1 MGDGNG
7 ALLDA
12 LVTAWPVV
20 GRERLVERALDRF
33 ERNTGGVVLT
43 GPAGVGKSRIGR
55 LVVAEASRRGFATEW
70 VQATDATRAI
80 PLGAFAPHLPKGAA
94 ADAATQLQLLR
105 QAMGAI
111 LDRARR
117 QPLLLAVDDAHLLDP
132 ASATLVQHLASA
144 DGATVLVTTRSG
156 EVVPDAIVAL
166 WKDGIADRIDVG
178 PLEQDEVA
186 TLLRAAL
193 RGEVEGSTAL
203 RLWTATRGNPL
214 YLHELVLAG
223 VRSGAL
229 HRVESGWRWRGPLTG
244 DGGLREVLQARLTPL
259 SAEER
264 DGLDLLAIG
273 EPLGVDVF
281 ERLVGVVVVDQ
292 LERQELVSVRRADR
306 REEAYL
312 AHPLYRDLLAD
323 AMSAERTAA
332 IRAQLAMAVEQAGGR
347 RRGDL
352 LRVAMWQLGAGVG
365 KDPELLLAA
374 ADEADARFDSHL
386 AERLARAAAD
396 ANGGASAWHGIATA
410 LRGQG
415 RNVEADEAWQQA
427 LALETDGARRIM
439 LAQARSA
446 NLFFGLGEG
455 ARAIDVLDAAIPD
468 ATTQELRD
476 ALGALTGMFDLY
488 RGRID
493 AALAAS
499 MPILQRGGIRADS
512 RIDAAMTASAALA
525 LRGRPDDAI
534 AVVDDHLGFAL
545 QQPEVGSIAAGALMV
560 ARVLAQTLDGRLADA
575 KLAAEVVYDL
585 AVDMGA
591 SDGVAAIAYA
601 LGQLHGT
608 LGDVHAARRLLN
620 EGSVLLREH
629 DRNGYLPWVLAEL
642 AYIEILAGDLDRA
655 RAALAEAAEVSRPE
669 LRLFGPRADVAQH
682 LLRAVEGDVTA
693 AIEGLVAA
701 GDAAVKEGQLVL
713 GASTLYE
720 TVRFGEGV
728 PAVDLLGRLAFTT
741 ESALV
746 RLYAEHARA
755 AVDDDGSRLNGVAD
769 RFEEIGALVFA
780 ADAAAGAAA
789 AFGRAGRNA
798 QRLAA
803 EQHTQSLLDR
813 CPGAAPPWH
822 RRSAEVEPLSV
833 REQEV
838 AELAAQGHSSREIA
852 TRLYLSVRT
861 VDNHLYRCYSKLGV
875 ASREELAVVLG
886 SRPDEAE

>member
-1 MGDGNG
+1 MGDGNR
-7 ALLDA
+7 ALLDT
-12 LVTAWPVV
+12 LVTAWPIV
-20 GRERLVERALDRF
+20 GRERVVERALERLDR
-33 ERNTGGVVLT
+33 RTGGVVLT

-55 LVVAEASRRGFATEW
+55 LVVAAASRRGFATEW
-70 VQATDATRAI
+70 IQATDATREI
-80 PLGAFAPHLPKGAA
+80 SLGAFAPLLPKDA
-94 ADAATQLQLLR
+94 ADVGSQVQLLR
-105 QAMGAI
+105 RAMIAI
-111 LDRARR
+111 LEGARR
-117 QPLLLAVDDAHLLDP
+117 RPLLLAVDDAHLLDP

-156 EVVPDAIVAL
+156 EAAPDAIIAL

-178 PLEQDEVA
+178 PLEQVEVA

-193 RGEVEGSTAL
+193 GDEVEGATAL
-203 RLWTATRGNPL
+203 RLWTATRGNAL

-229 HRVESGWRWRGPLTG
+229 HRLETGWRWRGPLTG
-244 DGGLREVLQARLTPL
+244 DGGLREVLQARLAPL
-259 SAEER
+259 SAGER

-273 EPLGVDVF
+273 EPLGIDVF
-281 ERLVGVVVVDQ
+281 ERLVGVMVVDH

-312 AHPLYRDLLAD
+312 AHPLYRDLLGD

-332 IRAQLAMAVEQAGGR
+332 IRARLAVAVQQAGGR

-352 LRVAMWQLGAGVG
+352 LRVATWQLGAGVG
-365 KDPELLLAA
+365 KDPALLLAA

-396 ANGGASAWHGIATA
+396 ANGGAAAWHGIATA

-415 RNVEADEAWQQA
+415 RNVEADDAWQKA
-427 LALETDGARRIM
+427 LTIETDAASRVM

-455 ARAIDVLDAAIPD
+455 ARAIDVLDLAIPD

-476 ALGALTGMFDLY
+476 ALGALSGLFDLY

-499 MPILQRGGIRADS
+499 MPILQRSGNRVDA
-512 RIDAAMTASAALA
+512 RIDAAMTASVALA

-545 QQPEVGSIAAGALMV
+545 QHPQVAPIAAGALMM
-560 ARVLAQTLDGRLADA
+560 ARILAQTLDGRLVEA

-585 AVDMGA
+585 AVDRGA
-591 SDGVAAIAYA
+591 SDGVAAVAYL

-608 LGDVHAARRLLN
+608 LGDVHTARRLLA
-620 EGSVLLREH
+620 EASVLLREH
-629 DRNGYLPWVLAEL
+629 DRNGYLPWALAEL
-642 AYIEILAGDLDRA
+642 AYVEILVGDLDRA
-655 RAALAEAAEVSRPE
+655 RQALVESDRVTRAE
-669 LRLFGPRADVAQH
+669 LRLFRPRAEIARHV
-682 LLRAVEGDVTA
+682 LRAVEGDVPA
-693 AIEGLVAA
+693 AVEGLVAA
-701 GDAAVKEGQLVL
+701 ADAAVKEGHLVL

-720 TVRFGEGV
+720 AVRFGQSAPV
-728 PAVDLLGRLAFTT
+728 VDLLGRLAFTT

-746 RLYAEHARA
+746 RLYADHARA
-755 AVDDDGSRLNGVAD
+755 AADDDGMRLSDVAD
-769 RFEEIGALVFA
+769 RFEEIGALVSA
-780 ADAAAGAAA
+780 ADAAAGSAASH
-789 AFGRAGRNA
+789 GRAGRNA
-798 QRLAA
+798 ERVAA
-803 EQHTQSLLDR
+803 EQRTQALLDR

-822 RRSAEVEPLSV
+822 RPSADIEPLSD

-852 TRLYLSVRT
+852 GRLYLSVRT
-861 VDNHLYRCYSKLGV
+861 VDNHLYRCYSKLGI
-875 ASREELAVVLG
+875 ASRDELAVVLG
-886 SRPDEAE
+886 VSADQG